1 MSLTAQVLAHF
12 TSKHLALSD
21 RYITSLL
28 TAIRPPPTTST
39 PALLT
44 TLQTTFLQTPLHQS
58 AAPQSHLPPSLP
70 QKHDTSIPGPTLV
83 QVIHV
88 EDIGM
93 SRLAQLEALEKVIT
107 ERGPQGLRVV
117 ELPPEEEDE
126 GRAVQN
132 GVGEGV
138 SIGKSMCKVLLEDGA
153 GQRVYGMEVKSI
165 EGIKVGMPLGTKVP
179 SSPFEAFWGG

>member
-12 TSKHLALSD
+12 TSKHLALSE
-21 RYITSLL
+21 RYIASLL
-28 TAIRPPPTTST
+28 TAIRPPPTTTT

-58 AAPQSHLPPSLP
+58 AAPQSHLPPLLP
-70 QKHDTSIPGPTLV
+70 QKHDVTVPGPVLV

-93 SRLAQLEALEKVIT
+93 SRLAQLEALEKVTT

-117 ELPPEEEDE
+117 DLPAEEEDE
-126 GRAVQN
+126 RAGVQN
-132 GVGEGV
+132 GVGEEV

-153 GQRVYGMEVKSI
+153 GQRVYGMEVKPI

-179 SSPFEAFWGG
+179 KNKRIVWEG